1 MSEMHSFS
9 VMRSFRRDPSVA
21 ERKLAP
27 GTWRRIAR
35 FAAPYRRDLLA
46 FLVVIVV
53 TSVAAVANPLVFKKI
68 IDDGIGT
75 DPPESGRPS
84 LVITLALVV

>member
-1 MSEMHSFS
+1 MTEMHQFS
-9 VMRSFRRDPSVA
+9 VMRSFRRDPTVA
-21 ERKLAP
+21 EKRLAP

-35 FAAPYRRDLLA
+35 FAAPYRRELIA

-53 TSVAAVANPLVFKKI
+53 TSASAVVNPLVFKKI

-75 DPPESGRPS
+75 DPP
-84 LVITLALVV
+84 